1 MNFFTKNESNSN
13 KSINNNKS
21 DNNNEKLVAQHTPK
35 LNMLHVLM
43 QPKVFVLTK
52 L

>member
-1 MNFFTKNESNSN
+1 MVEIDEIDVKID
-13 KSINNNKS
+13 INN
-21 DNNNEKLVAQHTPK
+21 DTLVAQHTPK

-43 QPKVFVLTK
+43 QPKAFALTK